1 MDYYPRELYRTE
13 NRVMYSGSCLCYE
26 MSKRIIYCVFRAY
39 LCCMKS
45 FLKAQKAQILWE
57 MCHGKEMK
65 ALAWQLLAV
74 TIEQFGGLFI

>member
-1 MDYYPRELYRTE
+1 
-13 NRVMYSGSCLCYE
+13 
-26 MSKRIIYCVFRAY
+26 
-39 LCCMKS
+39 MKS

-74 TIEQFGGLFI
+74 TIERFGGLFTWRLAKILVKNMSWSSLKHNILREASNTCVSNYTEE